1 MSNTITL
8 ELPNSGHGCDI
19 CRHQDKD
26 GLVWGIVNDHPF
38 IGCIPFALLVLLM
51 LFCMFMATAQAFA
64 EAVVGACAAL
74 VIRCHGCRPVGRASP
89 SSRSTRCL

>member
-26 GLVWGIVNDHPF
+26 GLVWGSS
-38 IGCIPFALLVLLM
+38 
-51 LFCMFMATAQAFA
+51 TTTRSS
-64 EAVVGACAAL
+64 AA
-74 VIRCHGCRPVGRASP
+74 
-89 SSRSTRCL
+89 SRSRC

>member
-26 GLVWGIVNDHPF
+26 GFVWGIVNDHPF

-64 EAVVGACAAL
+64 EAVVGA
-74 VIRCHGCRPVGRASP
+74 
-89 SSRSTRCL
+89 

>member
-38 IGCIPFALLVLLM
+38 IGCIRS
-51 LFCMFMATAQAFA
+51 
-64 EAVVGACAAL
+64 
-74 VIRCHGCRPVGRASP
+74 RC
-89 SSRSTRCL
+89 